1 MDGRTDGPTD
11 RQMDKPSYR
20 DAMMQLPG
28 DRPELSK
35 CMMQLLINYQSKL
48 VGDGLVLKRIAERLL
63 IQKEIAPKC

>member
-1 MDGRTDGPTD
+1 MRSPLCVGPMDRRT
-11 RQMDKPSYR
+11 K
-20 DAMMQLPG
+20 ALIPG

-63 IQKEIAPKC
+63 IQKEITPKC

>member
-1 MDGRTDGPTD
+1 M
-11 RQMDKPSYR
+11 KIF
-20 DAMMQLPG
+20 LPG

-48 VGDGLVLKRIAERLL
+48 VGDGLILKRIAECLL